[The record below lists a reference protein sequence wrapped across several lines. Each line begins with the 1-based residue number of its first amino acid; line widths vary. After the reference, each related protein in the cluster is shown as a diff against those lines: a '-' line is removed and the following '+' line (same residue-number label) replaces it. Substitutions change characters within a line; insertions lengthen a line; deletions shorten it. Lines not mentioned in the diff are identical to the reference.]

1 MLDKFLKSAAKS
13 TVVATVFVGLS
24 AGSVLAELKSETVT
38 YTAGDQE
45 LTGYIVYDDAISGK
59 RPGVIVVHEWWGH
72 DEYARTRADKLAK
85 EGYTAFALD
94 MYGTGRLASHP
105 KDAKGFMMEVL
116 QNKDLM
122 HARFKAGLK
131 VLQAHE
137 TVDGSKTGALGY
149 CFGGN
154 VLLDMARAGVDL
166 DAIAAFHAS
175 LGTTIPATPNSVK
188 AQVKVFN
195 GADDPFINPANLT
208 DLLNGMELG
217 GADFE
222 YVSYPGVLHSFT
234 SKAATAKGEKLGLP
248 LKYDAEADMD
258 SWERTLAMLENSLK

>member
-1 MLDKFLKSAAKS
+1 MFDKLLKSAVIAS
-13 TVVATVFVGLS
+13 VFVGLS

-38 YTAGDQE
+38 YTVGDRE
-45 LTGYIVYDDAISGK
+45 LTGYVVYDSAISGK

-122 HARFKAGLK
+122 HARFKAGLDILK
-131 VLQAHE
+131 SHK
-137 TVDGSKTGALGY
+137 TVDSSKTGAIGY

-154 VLLDMARAGVDL
+154 VVLDMARAGVDL
-166 DAIAAFHAS
+166 DVVAAFHAS
-175 LGTTIPATPNSVK
+175 LGATIPATPNSIK

-195 GADDPFINPANLT
+195 GADDPFIKSENLT
-208 DLLNGMELG
+208 ELLNGMEVG

-234 SKAATAKGEKLGLP
+234 SMAATAKGEELGLP
-248 LKYDAEADMD
+248 LKYDAQADKD
-258 SWERTLAMLENSLK
+258 SWARTLAMLDERLK